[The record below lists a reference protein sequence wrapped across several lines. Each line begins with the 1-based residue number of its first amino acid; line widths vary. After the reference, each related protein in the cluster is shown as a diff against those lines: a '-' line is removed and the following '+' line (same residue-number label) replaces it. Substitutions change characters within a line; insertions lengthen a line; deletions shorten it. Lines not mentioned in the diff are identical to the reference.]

1 MDLSYEEKEQHDEI
15 IVNEIVDKCK
25 EIQLEGLSDLL
36 LFQLSKGIEI
46 YNSIAD
52 GKTYDVSETITIFE
66 NILGLNLRDAIK
78 DYIVSLNTS
87 SSEKTPD
94 YELKSDEDV
103 VNFILQNA
111 HDAEVD
117 SENVDEYKQFL
128 SKSIKEL

>member
-1 MDLSYEEKEQHDEI
+1 MDLSYEEKEHHDEI

-36 LFQLSKGIEI
+36 LFQLSKGIDI

-66 NILGLNLRDAIK
+66 NILGLNLKDAIE
-78 DYIVSLNTS
+78 DYIVSLNT

-117 SENVDEYKQFL
+117 SENVEEYKQFL
-128 SKSIKEL
+128 SKNIKEL